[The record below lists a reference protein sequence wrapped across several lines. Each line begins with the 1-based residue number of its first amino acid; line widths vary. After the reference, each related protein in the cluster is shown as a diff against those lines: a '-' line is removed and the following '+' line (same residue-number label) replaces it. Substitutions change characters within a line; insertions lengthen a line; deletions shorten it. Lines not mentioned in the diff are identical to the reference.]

1 MTGVERRPV
10 TAGRSAGSSG
20 GQANEGGS
28 LYRSGVA
35 AYLAA
40 HGLKERGV
48 EAAGY
53 AESGPAPV
61 ALLFETSEAVDD
73 IRCELADGTA
83 IALQAKR
90 TCGADEQ
97 LQKTVSQW
105 VRHLPDLKPG
115 DRIGRYSESAWI
127 GQSPRC
133 RLDPAATLAAWAV
146 FYLRTGG
153 T

>member
-1 MTGVERRPV
+1 MPYALRPSAQAGQAVRTMGNALETRVTGGGQKRVA
-10 TAGRSAGSSG
+10 AGRSAGSSG

-40 HGLKERGV
+40 HGLKSRGV

-53 AESGPAPV
+53 AEAGPAPV

-83 IALQAKR
+83 IVLQAKR
-90 TCGADEQ
+90 ACGADEQ
-97 LQKTVSQW
+97 LQRTVSQW
-105 VRHLPDLKPG
+105 VR
-115 DRIGRYSESAWI
+115 
-127 GQSPRC
+127 
-133 RLDPAATLAAWAV
+133 
-146 FYLRTGG
+146 
-153 T
+153 